1 MTATNPFSN
10 SRVDTP
16 FQSHSDLKEIF
27 SEEFERLKSLI
38 TEINNDKE
46 NYQSQGAI
54 VIGEPGTG
62 KTHLMMR
69 LAKDR
74 LEHNRLLF
82 IRQPNN
88 LNSILFHIYSRVLES
103 FVEKVPNSTY
113 SQLEH
118 LVATSFY
125 HIIQE
130 TFANSR
136 NSGGIFD
143 YFRKV
148 TDKDRFLLK
157 VLSENPLNI
166 YKKLGEEG
174 ARNKREYW
182 QRIEVILE
190 NWWKRHYGDAG
201 YSSAILKGII
211 KFCSYSD
218 PNKKK
223 LVGKWLSGNELEEYE
238 AKSIGL
244 KSWKEEGSKEAFS
257 LDAMRVFGKLSMMD
271 EPLIIIFDQLE
282 GLGLEYNKPLLQS
295 FGDAIKELFTH
306 VPNSLI
312 ILNLFENRWE
322 YFKEFFDNSVIGR
335 LSQCQIILNKPI
347 NEQLKKILV
356 LKGKAHE
363 VDIEKLFSDEDVQ
376 DILNQD
382 SIREVLNRASHY
394 YRFRTQGVPLPAVR
408 KVKSFEDDVKDQL
421 TSIKN
426 QLNVSNFESE
436 VFGVLKTILSEIE
449 GLKQNV
455 VGKMAKVPVE
465 SSQQSHKKS
474 TKLPSPVVL
483 EDKSPLVSSM
493 IIDYIDRERALLEQD
508 YDKIVVISDSD
519 DIGKVLAVTEAFNSR
534 LKNIEIDR
542 LKLGKRKLP
551 EHYLIKTRA
560 QSFVVG
566 FVHSSEMGFP
576 ARIKNFNELVIKY
589 PNIHFT
595 LFRDVRETTIKGKV
609 GRAEI
614 EKLKKSA
621 NGYFIYMDKD
631 DRINFEVIYKLIVDI
646 QNRDFEVGLEIA
658 MKTLVSLMS
667 HHWLI
672 KMFK

>member
-27 SEEFERLKSLI
+27 YEQFERLTSLI
-38 TEINNDKE
+38 TEILNDKE
-46 NYQSQGAI
+46 NHQSQGAI
-54 VIGEPGTG
+54 VIGEPGSG

-69 LAKDR
+69 LAKAR

-88 LNSILFHIYSRVLES
+88 LNSVLFHIYSRVLES
-103 FVEKVPNSTY
+103 FVEKVPNSPY

-118 LVATSFY
+118 LVATSFS

-130 TFANSR
+130 TFQNSQ

-166 YKKLGEEG
+166 YEKLGEEG

-182 QRIEVILE
+182 QRIERIIE

-201 YSSAILKGII
+201 YSSTILKGII

-223 LVGKWLSGNELEEYE
+223 LVGKWLSGNELEEVE
-238 AKSIGL
+238 SKSIGL

-257 LDAMRVFGKLSMMD
+257 LDAMRVFGKLSIMD

-306 VPNSLI
+306 IPNSLI

-322 YFKEFFDNSVIGR
+322 YFKDFFDNSIIGR

-347 NEQLKKILV
+347 NEQLKKILI
-356 LKGKAHE
+356 LKGKAHQVNIE
-363 VDIEKLFSDEDVQ
+363 EMFSEDDIE
-376 DILNQD
+376 DILNQS

-394 YRFRTQGVPLPAVR
+394 YRFRTQGVPLPAVH
-408 KVKSFEDDVKDQL
+408 KVKSFEEDVKDQL

-455 VGKMAKVPVE
+455 VGKMETVE
-465 SSQQSHKKS
+465 IKQPPQVSKKS
-474 TKLPSPVVL
+474 TILPPPVVL
-483 EDKSPLVSSM
+483 EDKTPLVSSL
-493 IIDYIDRERALLEQD
+493 IIDYIEREKALLEQD
-508 YDKIVVISDSD
+508 YDKIVVISDTD
-519 DIGKVLAVTEAFNSR
+519 DIGKVLAVSQAFNS
-534 LKNIEIDR
+534 LKNVEIDR

-551 EHYLIKTRA
+551 EHYLIKARQ
-560 QSFVVG
+560 QSFLVG
-566 FVHSSEMGFP
+566 FIHSSEMGF
-576 ARIKNFNELVIKY
+576 ASRIKNFNELVIKY
-589 PNIHFT
+589 PNIHFS
-595 LFRDVRETTIKGKV
+595 LFRDIRETAIKGKV

-614 EKLKKSA
+614 EKLKKA
-621 NGYFIYMDKD
+621 VNGQFIYMDKE
-631 DRINFEVIYKLIVDI
+631 DRINFEVIYKLIIDI
-646 QNRDFEVGLEIA
+646 QNRDFEVDLEMA
-658 MKTLVSLMS
+658 MKTLISLMS
-667 HHWLI
+667 HHWLL

>member
-27 SEEFERLKSLI
+27 YEQFERLTSLI
-38 TEINNDKE
+38 TEILNDKE
-46 NYQSQGAI
+46 NHQSQGAI
-54 VIGEPGTG
+54 VIGEPGSG

-69 LAKDR
+69 LAKAR

-88 LNSILFHIYSRVLES
+88 LNSVLFHIYSRVLES
-103 FVEKVPNSTY
+103 FVEKVPNSPY

-118 LVATSFY
+118 LVATSFS

-130 TFANSR
+130 TFQNSQ

-166 YKKLGEEG
+166 YEKLGEEG

-182 QRIEVILE
+182 QRIERIIE

-201 YSSAILKGII
+201 YSSTILKGII

-223 LVGKWLSGNELEEYE
+223 LVGKWLSGNELEEVE
-238 AKSIGL
+238 SKSIGL

-257 LDAMRVFGKLSMMD
+257 LDAMRVFGKLSIMD

-306 VPNSLI
+306 IPNSLI

-322 YFKEFFDNSVIGR
+322 YFKDFFDNSIIGR

-347 NEQLKKILV
+347 NEQLKKILI
-356 LKGKAHE
+356 LKGKAHQVNIE
-363 VDIEKLFSDEDVQ
+363 EMFSEDDIE
-376 DILNQD
+376 DILNQS

-394 YRFRTQGVPLPAVR
+394 YRFRTQGVPLPAVH
-408 KVKSFEDDVKDQL
+408 KVKSFEEDVKDQL

-455 VGKMAKVPVE
+455 VGKMETVE
-465 SSQQSHKKS
+465 IKQPPQVSKKS
-474 TKLPSPVVL
+474 TILPPPVVL
-483 EDKSPLVSSM
+483 EDKTPLVSSL
-493 IIDYIDRERALLEQD
+493 IIDYIDREKALLEQD
-508 YDKIVVISDSD
+508 YDKIVVISDTD
-519 DIGKVLAVTEAFNSR
+519 DIGKVLAVSQAFNS
-534 LKNIEIDR
+534 LKNVEIDR

-551 EHYLIKTRA
+551 EHYLIKARQ
-560 QSFVVG
+560 QSFLVG
-566 FVHSSEMGFP
+566 FIHSSEMGF
-576 ARIKNFNELVIKY
+576 ASRIKNFNELVIKY
-589 PNIHFT
+589 PNIHFS
-595 LFRDVRETTIKGKV
+595 LFRDIRETAIKGKV

-614 EKLKKSA
+614 EKLKKA
-621 NGYFIYMDKD
+621 VNGQFIYMDKE
-631 DRINFEVIYKLIVDI
+631 DRINFEVIYKLIIDI
-646 QNRDFEVGLEIA
+646 QNRDFEVDLEMA
-658 MKTLVSLMS
+658 MKTLISLMS
-667 HHWLI
+667 HHWLL

>member
-16 FQSHSDLKEIF
+16 FQNHSDLKEIF
-27 SEEFERLKSLI
+27 SEEFERLKSVI
-38 TEINNDKE
+38 TDIKNDKE

-88 LNSILFHIYSRVLES
+88 LSSVLFHIYSRVLES
-103 FVEKVPNSTY
+103 FVEKVPNSPY

-118 LVATSFY
+118 LLATSFY

-130 TFANSR
+130 TFANSQK
-136 NSGGIFD
+136 SGSIFD

-166 YKKLGEEG
+166 YEKLGEEG

-182 QRIEVILE
+182 QRIEVLLE

-238 AKSIGL
+238 SKSIGL

-295 FGDAIKELFTH
+295 FGDAIKELFTY

-312 ILNLFENRWE
+312 ILNLFDNRWE
-322 YFKEFFDNSVIGR
+322 YFKDFFDNSVIGR

-347 NEQLKKILV
+347 NEQLKKILI
-356 LKGKAHE
+356 LKAKAHD
-363 VDIEKLFSDEDVQ
+363 VDIEKLFSDDDVQ
-376 DILNQD
+376 DILNQS

-421 TSIKN
+421 ASIKN

-455 VGKMAKVPVE
+455 VGKMAKIPEPPPQVA
-465 SSQQSHKKS
+465 KKAMP
-474 TKLPSPVVL
+474 PSVVL
-483 EDKSPLVSSM
+483 EDKSPLVSSL
-493 IIDYIDRERALLEQD
+493 IIDYIDKEKALFEQD
-508 YDKIVVISDSD
+508 YDKLVVISDSD
-519 DIGKVLAVTEAFNSR
+519 DIGKVLAVTEAFNSF

-566 FVHSSEMGFP
+566 FAHSSELGFP

-614 EKLKKSA
+614 DKLKQA
-621 NGYFIYMDKD
+621 VNGQFIYMDKD
-631 DRINFEVIYKLIVDI
+631 DRFNFEVIYKLIVDI
-646 QNRDFEVGLEIA
+646 QNRDFEVDLEVA
-658 MKTLVSLMS
+658 MKTLISLMS
-667 HHWLI
+667 HHWLVR
-672 KMFK
+672 MFK

>member
-16 FQSHSDLKEIF
+16 FQNHSDLKEIF

-38 TEINNDKE
+38 TDIKNDKE
-46 NYQSQGAI
+46 NSQSQGAI

-88 LNSILFHIYSRVLES
+88 LNSVLFHIYSRVLES
-103 FVEKVPNSTY
+103 FVEKVPNSPY

-130 TFANSR
+130 TFANSQK
-136 NSGGIFD
+136 SGSIFD
-143 YFRKV
+143 YFKKV

-166 YKKLGEEG
+166 YEKLGEEG

-182 QRIEVILE
+182 QRIEVVLE
-190 NWWKRHYGDAG
+190 NWWKRHYGDVG
-201 YSSAILKGII
+201 YSAAILKGII

-238 AKSIGL
+238 SKSIGL

-312 ILNLFENRWE
+312 ILNLFKNRWE

-347 NEQLKKILV
+347 NEQLKKILI
-356 LKGKAHE
+356 LKAKAHGVE
-363 VDIEKLFSDEDVQ
+363 IEELFSDDDVQ
-376 DILNQD
+376 DILNQS

-394 YRFRTQGVPLPAVR
+394 YRFRTQGVPLPAVHQ
-408 KVKSFEDDVKDQL
+408 VKSFEEDVKEQL
-421 TSIKN
+421 ASIKN

-455 VGKMAKVPVE
+455 VGKMAEIPVE
-465 SSQQSHKKS
+465 SPPQVAK
-474 TKLPSPVVL
+474 PAMPPPVVL
-483 EDKSPLVSSM
+483 ENKSPLVSSL
-493 IIDYIDRERALLEQD
+493 IIDYIDREKALLEQD

-566 FVHSSEMGFP
+566 FAHSSEMGFP

-589 PNIHFT
+589 PKIHFT
-595 LFRDVRETTIKGKV
+595 LFRDIRETTIKGKV

-614 EKLKKSA
+614 EKLKKA
-621 NGYFIYMDKD
+621 VNGQFIYMDKE
-631 DRINFEVIYKLIVDI
+631 DRITFEVIYKLIIDI
-646 QNRDFEVGLEIA
+646 QNRDFEVDLEAA
-658 MKTLVSLMS
+658 MKTLISLMS
-667 HHWLI
+667 HHWLVR
-672 KMFK
+672 MFK